1 MSAGERELKNSVSSS
16 TWLTIIVGDSPAD
29 SNKRRRLVDCDA
41 KTIVVMVIKPSGCV
55 CEVTPSTHPTLSVQI
70 SQRYIYDRPVSKAFP
85 IVGVIGAGQLAR
97 MSIAPATALGVDLLL
112 LAANSQDSGAQVT
125 NHVVGDYKD
134 LETVRAF
141 ARRCDVVTFE
151 HELIPLSII
160 KALEAD
166 GVVVRPSSS
175 SFIYSQDK
183 AAMRERLSTFP
194 SPGWQIVIS
203 ADQVKEFPV
212 IAKAISGG
220 YDGRGVWK
228 ISDKQELSSLLQKT
242 GKLLIE
248 DLVDFDYEI
257 AVMVARSPHG
267 QAATWA
273 PTQTVQKNGICTMTI
288 SPAPNISHDVS
299 EKAQKL
305 ALDIAETV
313 GVVGAMAVEMFVK
326 GEDLLINEL
335 AMRPHN
341 SGHWTIEGSHTSQFE
356 QHLRAVLDLP
366 LGDPSMT
373 APLAVMGN
381 VLGGDKPDMYRPYLH
396 LMARTPALKFHHYK
410 KEVRPGRKIG
420 HVTLVGENLIEL
432 TREVQHAL
440 DYMSGEVD
448 E

>member
-1 MSAGERELKNSVSSS
+1 M
-16 TWLTIIVGDSPAD
+16 
-29 SNKRRRLVDCDA
+29 
-41 KTIVVMVIKPSGCV
+41 IKPSDSV
-55 CEVTPSTHPTLSVQI
+55 CEVTFSTHPTLSVQS
-70 SQRYIYDRPVSKAFP
+70 SQRCIYDSPVSKAFP

-112 LAANSQDSGAQVT
+112 LAADSQDSGAQVT

-175 SFIYSQDK
+175 SFLYSQDK

-194 SPGWQIVIS
+194 SPGWQIVTS

-212 IAKAISGG
+212 IAKTISGG

-228 ISDKQELSSLLQKT
+228 VADAQELSSLLQKT

-248 DLVDFDYEI
+248 DLVDFDYEL

-273 PTQTVQKNGICTMTI
+273 PTQTIQKNGICTMTI
-288 SPAPNISHDVS
+288 SPAPHISLDVS

-305 ALDIAETV
+305 ALDVAATV
-313 GVVGAMAVEMFVK
+313 GVVGVMAVEMFVK
-326 GEDLLINEL
+326 GEDLFINEL

-396 LMARTPALKFHHYK
+396 LMARSPALKFHHYK

-420 HVTLVGENLIEL
+420 HVTMVGENLIEL

>member
-1 MSAGERELKNSVSSS
+1 M
-16 TWLTIIVGDSPAD
+16 
-29 SNKRRRLVDCDA
+29 
-41 KTIVVMVIKPSGCV
+41 
-55 CEVTPSTHPTLSVQI
+55 
-70 SQRYIYDRPVSKAFP
+70 SKAFP

-112 LAANSQDSGAQVT
+112 LAGDSQDSGAQIT
-125 NHVVGDYKD
+125 NHIVGDYKD

-141 ARRCDVVTFE
+141 AKKCDVVTFE
-151 HELIPLSII
+151 HELIPLSIV

-175 SFIYSQDK
+175 AFVYSQDK
-183 AAMRERLSTFP
+183 AAMREKLSSFP
-194 SPGWQIVIS
+194 SPHWQIVTS
-203 ADQVKEFPV
+203 GDQVKDFPV

-228 ISDKQELSSLLQKT
+228 VSDANELAVLLKQT
-242 GKLLIE
+242 PKLLIE
-248 DLVDFDYEI
+248 ELIDFDYEV

-267 QAATWA
+267 QATTWA
-273 PTQTVQKNGICTMTI
+273 PTQTIQEDGICTMTI
-288 SPAPNISHDVS
+288 SPAPHLSVALS

-305 ALDIAETV
+305 ALDIAAAV
-313 GVVGAMAVEMFVK
+313 GVVGVMAVELFVK
-326 GEDLLINEL
+326 GEELFINEL

-341 SGHWTIEGSHTSQFE
+341 SGHWTIDGSHTSQFE

-373 APLAVMGN
+373 APIAVMGN

-420 HVTLVGENLIEL
+420 HVTMVGENLVEL
-432 TREVQHAL
+432 TQEVQHAL

>member
-1 MSAGERELKNSVSSS
+1 MSKGF
-16 TWLTIIVGDSPAD
+16 
-29 SNKRRRLVDCDA
+29 
-41 KTIVVMVIKPSGCV
+41 
-55 CEVTPSTHPTLSVQI
+55 PT
-70 SQRYIYDRPVSKAFP
+70 
-85 IVGVIGAGQLAR
+85 VGVIGAGQLAR

-112 LAANSQDSGAQVT
+112 LAANSQDSGAQIT
-125 NHVVGDYKD
+125 NHIVGDYKD

-141 ARRCDVVTFE
+141 ARKCDVVTFE
-151 HELIPLSII
+151 HELIPLSIV

-166 GVVVRPSSS
+166 GIVVRPSSS
-175 SFIYSQDK
+175 AFVYSQDK
-183 AAMRERLSTFP
+183 AAMREKLSSFP
-194 SPGWQIVIS
+194 APLWQIITS
-203 ADQVKEFPV
+203 SHQVYEFPV
-212 IAKAISGG
+212 IAKSISGG

-228 ISDKQELSSLLQKT
+228 VSDAQELTLLLQQNS
-242 GKLLIE
+242 KLLIE
-248 DLVDFDYEI
+248 ELIDFDYEI

-267 QAATWA
+267 QATSWA
-273 PTQTVQKNGICTMTI
+273 PTQTIQEDGICTMTI
-288 SPAPNISHDVS
+288 SPAPHLSVALS

-305 ALDIAETV
+305 ALEVAAVV
-313 GVVGAMAVEMFVK
+313 GVVGVMAVELFVK
-326 GEDLLINEL
+326 GEELFINEL

-341 SGHWTIEGSHTSQFE
+341 SGHWTIDGSLTCQFE

-420 HVTLVGENLIEL
+420 HVTMVGENLVEL
-432 TREVQHAL
+432 TQEVQHAL

>member
-1 MSAGERELKNSVSSS
+1 
-16 TWLTIIVGDSPAD
+16 
-29 SNKRRRLVDCDA
+29 
-41 KTIVVMVIKPSGCV
+41 
-55 CEVTPSTHPTLSVQI
+55 
-70 SQRYIYDRPVSKAFP
+70 VSKGFP
-85 IVGVIGAGQLAR
+85 TVGVIGAGQLAR

-112 LAANSQDSGAQVT
+112 LAADSQDSGAQIT
-125 NHVVGDYKD
+125 NHIVGDYKD

-141 ARRCDVVTFE
+141 ARKCDVVTFE
-151 HELIPLSII
+151 HELIPLSIV

-175 SFIYSQDK
+175 AFVYSQDK
-183 AAMRERLSTFP
+183 AAMREKLSSFP
-194 SPGWQIVIS
+194 SPLWQVITS
-203 ADQVKEFPV
+203 SNQVHEFPV
-212 IAKAISGG
+212 IAKSISGG

-228 ISDKQELSSLLQKT
+228 VSDAQELTLLLQQNS
-242 GKLLIE
+242 KLLIE
-248 DLVDFDYEI
+248 ELIDFDYEI

-267 QAATWA
+267 QATSWA
-273 PTQTVQKNGICTMTI
+273 PTQTIQEDGICTMTI
-288 SPAPNISHDVS
+288 SPAPHLSVALS

-305 ALDIAETV
+305 ALEVAAVV
-313 GVVGAMAVEMFVK
+313 GVVGVMAVEFFVK
-326 GEDLLINEL
+326 GEELFINEL

-341 SGHWTIEGSHTSQFE
+341 SGHWTIDGSLTCQFE

-420 HVTLVGENLIEL
+420 HVTMVGENLVEL
-432 TREVQHAL
+432 TQEVQHAL

>member
-1 MSAGERELKNSVSSS
+1 
-16 TWLTIIVGDSPAD
+16 
-29 SNKRRRLVDCDA
+29 
-41 KTIVVMVIKPSGCV
+41 
-55 CEVTPSTHPTLSVQI
+55 
-70 SQRYIYDRPVSKAFP
+70 VSKAFP

-112 LAANSQDSGAQVT
+112 LASDPLDSGAQIT
-125 NHVVGDYKD
+125 NHIVGEYKD
-134 LETVRAF
+134 LETVRSF
-141 ARRCDVVTFE
+141 AKKCDVVTFE
-151 HELIPLSII
+151 HELIPLSIV

-183 AAMRERLSTFP
+183 AAMREKLISFP
-194 SPGWQIVIS
+194 SPRWHIISS
-203 ADQVKEFPV
+203 ADQVQEFPV

-228 ISDKQELSSLLQKT
+228 VSDVQELSLLLQHN

-248 DLVDFDYEI
+248 ELIDFDYEI

-267 QAATWA
+267 QATTWA
-273 PTQTVQKNGICTMTI
+273 PTQTIQKAGICTMTI
-288 SPAPNISHDVS
+288 TPAPDVSVALS

-305 ALDIAETV
+305 ALEVAAAV
-313 GVVGAMAVEMFVK
+313 GVVGVMAVEMFVK
-326 GEDLLINEL
+326 GEELFINEL

-341 SGHWTIEGSHTSQFE
+341 SGHWTIEGSRTSQFE

-381 VLGGDKPDMYRPYLH
+381 ILGGDKSDMYRPYLH
-396 LMARTPALKFHHYK
+396 LMARTPTLKFHHYK

-420 HVTLVGENLIEL
+420 HVTMVGENLVEL
-432 TREVQHAL
+432 TQEVQHAL